1 MTLTG
6 HQEQDWVNLLMASPL
21 FKQISDLEEML
32 EKSGDQADVEDI
44 VRPHVKGT
52 GCFHEFLQH
61 FICVS
66 YLV

>member
-1 MTLTG
+1 
-6 HQEQDWVNLLMASPL
+6 MASPL

-52 GCFHEFLQH
+52 GCFHEILQH

-66 YLV
+66 YPV